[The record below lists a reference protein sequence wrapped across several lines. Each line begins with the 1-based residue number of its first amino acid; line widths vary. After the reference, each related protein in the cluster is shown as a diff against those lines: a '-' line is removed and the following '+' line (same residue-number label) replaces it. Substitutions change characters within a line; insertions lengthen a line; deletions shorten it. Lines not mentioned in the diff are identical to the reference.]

1 MQSWHNYTC
10 FSNLDSNVR
19 RKSLETNSI
28 MKFFHIELNPEKSKS
43 NLKHIQI
50 KVNTRLTVVLW
61 ALLQFLPLGVFCLVL
76 TDLLVAEVEGLLA
89 PVPMQLQ
96 DGNEVPDG
104 SEDGE
109 AQDRVNMDPWV
120 LPCAV
125 GEALILQRTS

>member
-1 MQSWHNYTC
+1 M
-10 FSNLDSNVR
+10 
-19 RKSLETNSI
+19 
-28 MKFFHIELNPEKSKS
+28 
-43 NLKHIQI
+43 
-50 KVNTRLTVVLW
+50 W
-61 ALLQFLPLGVFCLVL
+61 ALLQPPTLGVFCLGQ

-120 LPCAV
+120 LSCAV
-125 GEALILQRTS
+125 GEALVLRDRGQCRLLSPGRDGEQDKS

>member
-1 MQSWHNYTC
+1 MNA
-10 FSNLDSNVR
+10 
-19 RKSLETNSI
+19 
-28 MKFFHIELNPEKSKS
+28 
-43 NLKHIQI
+43 
-50 KVNTRLTVVLW
+50 RLTVVLW
-61 ALLQFLPLGVFCLVL
+61 ALLHLPIIGVFCLAQ

-109 AQDRVNMDPWV
+109 AQDRVNVDPWV

-125 GEALILQRTS
+125 GEALVLQHTGERRSLLREVRRTFIKQDSVAGTFTDVDDKEDNS